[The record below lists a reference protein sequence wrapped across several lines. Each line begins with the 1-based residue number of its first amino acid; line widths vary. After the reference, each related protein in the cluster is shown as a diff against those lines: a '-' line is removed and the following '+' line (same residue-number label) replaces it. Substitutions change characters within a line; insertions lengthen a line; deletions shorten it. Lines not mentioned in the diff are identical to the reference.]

1 MDVDE
6 VNDAPKMTVNL
17 KRLTR
22 VLAKQWTEVSS
33 EEPNNRSE
41 LRVVVGVGGSK
52 GLWSLL
58 GGLSELYKSQSI
70 MEP

>member
-52 GLWSLL
+52 GL
-58 GGLSELYKSQSI
+58 
-70 MEP
+70 

>member
-6 VNDAPKMTVNL
+6 VKDAPKMTVNL

-33 EEPNNRSE
+33 EEPNHVQ
-41 LRVVVGVGGSK
+41 LRVVVGVGGA
-52 GLWSLL
+52 
-58 GGLSELYKSQSI
+58 EVY
-70 MEP
+70 MEPIGGFI